1 MLLNWQLLLFVK
13 RQLDL
18 LTLNF
23 EMAEFKSQI
32 SRFKSICLVLNSIS
46 SFSKSNILYENVKNT
61 PNISKLIK

>member
-13 RQLDL
+13 RKLDL

-23 EMAEFKSQI
+23 EMTEFKSHI
-32 SRFKSICLVLNSIS
+32 SLFKSIWLVLNSIS